1 MVVYYKRERKKEK
14 EKERK
19 KERNNDCIIYN
30 IREEFFA
37 AATAEL
43 YLIFSFINLSHNEK

>member
-14 EKERK
+14 E
-19 KERNNDCIIYN
+19 RNNDWIIYN